1 MTATSGPEFLHGEIP
16 QPFNIAEYFLD
27 ARAAQHPQRLA
38 IAGEPREVTYGE
50 LAALANRV
58 GNALLEQG
66 VSRGDRVLIVLP
78 DSVVFIAAFFCAA
91 KIGAVAVPVNP
102 FSRAA
107 DYLHYIEN
115 SAPRAAIV
123 HSEALLEFLPA
134 SAGRLQMPIVVVGWE
149 NTNTHGISHA
159 KWSEWTAAADAQLLA
174 GNTSPDDPAFMLYT

>member
-16 QPFNIAEYFLD
+16 EPFNIAEYFLD

-78 DSVVFIAAFFCAA
+78 DS
-91 KIGAVAVPVNP
+91 AVHGSLFWRRENRRGG
-102 FSRAA
+102 RAGES
-107 DYLHYIEN
+107 L
-115 SAPRAAIV
+115 RAG
-123 HSEALLEFLPA
+123 
-134 SAGRLQMPIVVVGWE
+134 GRLHSLHRKQRATRRDCPLRNARRV
-149 NTNTHGISHA
+149 
-159 KWSEWTAAADAQLLA
+159 LA
-174 GNTSPDDPAFMLYT
+174 GVERAPANADRRRGPGRDRNQRCDVCQVE